1 MIPTRHVSLLALL
14 GGLGALPAM
23 QIAWAQTATPAAEP
37 AVPLPAISVEGQA
50 QPERADGPVEG
61 YRATRSA
68 TGTKTDTAIKD
79 VPQTIN
85 VVPRQVIEDR
95 QITSLVDALYNTP
108 NVIGAGTNGG
118 RGQNFFVRG
127 FQTQTMAIDGV
138 MQSPALNFP
147 LVTRDL
153 SSAERVEVLKG
164 PASVLYGR
172 NEPGG
177 LVNVVTRKPTDTF
190 TGGATLQGGSYDFFR
205 GESTVSGPLDA
216 KGELTARMTAAY
228 TTAGSFRYA
237 NDDTLEYIAP
247 VLNWAPREDTRF
259 ALNYEHTQQDSQF
272 DRGLPAI
279 RNRVTLDRDK
289 YYGED
294 WARYIAEVHN
304 GTFRAEHDFSDWF
317 TARQMVNY
325 TFGSTYRQVPN
336 GTSVNAAGTLLNRQA
351 LRQFEEMDALDLQ
364 TEGVSKFNT
373 GSIGHT
379 LLTGYEYINADR
391 TINQY
396 NATLAAINLNNPAY
410 GARPGTFSFQNRP
423 LTRINMHALY
433 LQDQIKLDEQW
444 DVLAGLRHDMLDQ
457 TSITSGRGTMID
469 RTNTSPRLGVVYKP
483 VPPLS
488 LYTSYSTSFSPQTSR
503 LLNEAVPEPEK
514 AVQYEAGA
522 KYDLVPDKLSVG
534 MAVFE
539 ITKENVATPS
549 TVTGFNI
556 LTGEVRSRGIEFD
569 VTGEILPGWRVIG
582 GAGYL
587 IPEITKDASTAS
599 NKGNRPGGIPDV
611 TATLWTSYQ
620 FQSGE
625 LKGLGAGIGAT
636 YVGQRAGDNANSY
649 SVGSYTRWDSS
660 IWYELTQNLRVTLTG
675 RNLTDREYIEQT
687 VTSLENLP
695 GAPRTVIAGISAKF

>member
-1 MIPTRHVSLLALL
+1 MAMRHTLLATSAAI
-14 GGLGALPAM
+14 ALMFAPTPA
-23 QIAWAQTATPAAEP
+23 AWAQTAGAAP
-37 AVPLPAISVEGQA
+37 TQLPAINVEGQA
-50 QPERADGPVEG
+50 PAQERADGPVEG
-61 YRATRSA
+61 YRATR
-68 TGTKTDTAIKD
+68 TGTATRTDTPIKD
-79 VPQTIN
+79 VPQTVN
-85 VVPRQVIEDR
+85 VVPRQVLEDR
-95 QITSLVDALYNTP
+95 QTTGLVDALATVP

-118 RGQNFFVRG
+118 RGQNFFIRG

-153 SSAERVEVLKG
+153 SSVERVEVLKG
-164 PASVLYGR
+164 PSSVLYGR

-177 LVNVVTRKPTDTF
+177 LINIVTRKPTDSF
-190 TGGATLQGGSYDFFR
+190 TGSATLQGGSYDYFR
-205 GESTVSGPLDA
+205 GESTVSGPVDA

-228 TTAGSFRYA
+228 TSAGSYRYA

-247 VLNWAPREDTRF
+247 VLNWTPRDDTRF

-279 RNRVTLDRDK
+279 RNRVTLDSDK

-294 WARYIAEVHN
+294 WARYTAEVHN
-304 GTFRAEHDFSDWF
+304 TTLRGEHDFNDWF
-317 TARQMVNY
+317 TFRQLINY
-325 TFGSTYRQVPN
+325 MSGNTYRQVAN

-351 LRQFEEMDALDLQ
+351 LRQFEETDALDLQ
-364 TEGVSKFNT
+364 SEGISKFQT

-379 LLTGYEYINADR
+379 VVTGYEYINADR
-391 TINQY
+391 TIVQY
-396 NATLAAINLNNPAY
+396 NATLAAINLANPVY
-410 GARPGTFSFQNRP
+410 GAQPGNFNFQNRP
-423 LTRINMHALY
+423 LTRINLHGLY
-433 LQDQIKLDEQW
+433 VQDQIKFDERW
-444 DVLAGLRHDMLDQ
+444 EALVGLRYDILDQ

-503 LLNEAVPEPEK
+503 LLGEAVPVPEE

-522 KYDLVPDKLSVG
+522 KYDLVPDRLSVG
-534 MAVFE
+534 AAIFQ

-549 TVTGFNI
+549 TVSGFNI
-556 LTGEVRSRGIEFD
+556 LTGEVRARGLEFD
-569 VTGEILPGWRVIG
+569 VSGEILPGWRVIG

-611 TATLWTSYQ
+611 TASLWTSYQ
-620 FQSGE
+620 FQTGE

-660 IWYELTQNLRVTLTG
+660 IWYELNQNLRLTLTG

-687 VTSLENLP
+687 VTNLENLP
-695 GAPRTVIAGISAKF
+695 GAPRTVIAGVTAKF

>member
-1 MIPTRHVSLLALL
+1 MAARHILLSSVATLSIL
-14 GGLGALPAM
+14 TVLPAF
-23 QIAWAQTATPAAEP
+23 AQTATDSPTQ
-37 AVPLPAISVEGQA
+37 LPAIKVEGQ
-50 QPERADGPVEG
+50 QQEERADGPVDG
-61 YRATRSA
+61 YRATR
-68 TGTKTDTAIKD
+68 TGTATRTDTPIKD
-79 VPQTIN
+79 VPQTVN

-164 PASVLYGR
+164 PSSVLYGR

-177 LVNVVTRKPTDTF
+177 LINIVTRKPTDTF
-190 TGGATLQGGSYDFFR
+190 TGSATLQGGGYDFMR
-205 GESTVSGPLDA
+205 GEGTVSGPLDA
-216 KGELTARMTAAY
+216 AGTLTARMTASY
-228 TTAGSFRYA
+228 QTAGSFRYA

-247 VLNWAPREDTRF
+247 VLNWAPRDDTRF

-272 DRGLPAI
+272 DRGIPAI

-289 YYGED
+289 YYAED
-294 WARYIAEVHN
+294 WSRYTAEVHN
-304 GTFRAEHDFSDWF
+304 GTLRGEHDFSDWF
-317 TARQMVNY
+317 TFRQLVNY
-325 TFGSTYRQVPN
+325 TFGSTYRQVAN
-336 GTSVNAAGTLLNRQA
+336 GTSVNAAGTVLNRQA

-364 TEGVSKFNT
+364 SEGVSKFDT

-396 NATLAAINLNNPAY
+396 NATLAAINLNNPSY
-410 GARPGTFSFQNRP
+410 GARPGTFNFQNRP
-423 LTRINMHALY
+423 LTRINLHGLY
-433 LQDQIKLDEQW
+433 VQDQIKFNEQW
-444 DVLAGLRHDMLDQ
+444 EALLGLRYDMLDQ
-457 TSITSGRGTMID
+457 TSITSGRSTNID
-469 RTNTSPRLGVVYKP
+469 RSNTSPRVGLVYKP

-503 LLNEAVPEPEK
+503 LLGEAVPVPEE

-549 TVTGFNI
+549 TVSGFNI
-556 LTGEVRSRGIEFD
+556 LTGEVRSRGVEFD
-569 VTGEILPGWRVIG
+569 VSGEILPGWRVIG

-587 IPEITKDASTAS
+587 IPEITKDTSTATT
-599 NKGNRPGGIPDV
+599 KGNRPGGIPDV

-620 FQSGE
+620 FQTGE

-660 IWYELTQNLRVTLTG
+660 IWYELNQNLRVTLTG
-675 RNLTDREYIEQT
+675 RNLTNREYIEQT

-695 GAPRTVIAGISAKF
+695 GAPRTVIAGVTAKF

>member
-1 MIPTRHVSLLALL
+1 MAMRHTLLTTSAAIALL
-14 GGLGALPAM
+14 FA
-23 QIAWAQTATPAAEP
+23 ATPAAQAQTADAAP
-37 AVPLPAISVEGQA
+37 TQLPAISVEGQA
-50 QPERADGPVEG
+50 PAQERADGPVEG
-61 YRATRSA
+61 YRATRTSTA
-68 TGTKTDTAIKD
+68 TRTDTPIKD
-79 VPQTIN
+79 VPQTVN
-85 VVPRQVIEDR
+85 VVPRQVLEDR
-95 QITSLVDALYNTP
+95 QTTGLVDALATAP

-118 RGQNFFVRG
+118 RGQNFFIRG

-153 SSAERVEVLKG
+153 SSVERVEVLKG
-164 PASVLYGR
+164 PSSVLYGR

-177 LVNVVTRKPTDTF
+177 LINIVTRKPTDSF
-190 TGGATLQGGSYDFFR
+190 TGSATLQGGSYDYFR
-205 GESTVSGPLDA
+205 GEGTVSGPVDA

-228 TTAGSFRYA
+228 TSAGSYRYA

-247 VLNWAPREDTRF
+247 VLNWTPRDDTRF

-279 RNRVTLDRDK
+279 RNRVTLDPDK

-294 WARYIAEVHN
+294 WARYTAEVHN
-304 GTFRAEHDFSDWF
+304 TTLRGEHDFNDWF
-317 TARQMVNY
+317 TFRQLINY
-325 TFGSTYRQVPN
+325 MSGNTYRQVAN

-351 LRQFEEMDALDLQ
+351 LRQFEETDALDLQ
-364 TEGVSKFNT
+364 SEGISKFQT

-379 LLTGYEYINADR
+379 VVTGYEYINADR
-391 TINQY
+391 TIVQY
-396 NATLAAINLNNPAY
+396 NATLAAINLANPVY
-410 GARPGTFSFQNRP
+410 GAQPGNFNFQNRP
-423 LTRINMHALY
+423 LTRINLHGLY
-433 LQDQIKLDEQW
+433 VQDQIKLDEQW
-444 DVLAGLRHDMLDQ
+444 EALVGLRYDILDQ
-457 TSITSGRGTMID
+457 TSITSGRGTVID
-469 RTNTSPRLGVVYKP
+469 RTNTSPRLGIVYKP

-503 LLNEAVPEPEK
+503 LLGEAVPVPEE

-522 KYDLVPDKLSVG
+522 KYDLVPDRLSVG
-534 MAVFE
+534 AAIFQ

-549 TVTGFNI
+549 TVSGFNI
-556 LTGEVRSRGIEFD
+556 LTGEVRSRGLEFD
-569 VTGEILPGWRVIG
+569 VSGEILPGWRVIG

-611 TATLWTSYQ
+611 TASLWTSYQ
-620 FQSGE
+620 FKTGE

-660 IWYELTQNLRVTLTG
+660 IWYEMNQNLRLTLTG

-687 VTSLENLP
+687 VTNLENLP
-695 GAPRTVIAGISAKF
+695 GAPRTVIAGVTAKF